1 LRGTKRQPSE
11 LSFALSQWRNTEKTM
26 QKVIPPDKARQGRLG
41 RPVLVVLVVALALT
55 MGVWAAVEFFA
66 G

>member
-1 LRGTKRQPSE
+1 
-11 LSFALSQWRNTEKTM
+11 M